1 MRSIVDCM
9 CLFSQFLLPY
19 SITTMSRTPLIMI
32 SLLLGALLIGFLLQS
47 EGNSEP
53 PSGSSVSWHTF
64 DEAVAL
70 AKRDNKK
77 ILIDVYTDWCGWCK
91 KMDSEV
97 YSSSSVINAL
107 SASFVAVKLNAE
119 SSKPFT
125 FQGRSLTEES
135 FAAGAGVTGYPT
147 TIFLDSESAPITLV
161 PGYITADRFVPILK
175 YIGEDHYRSVSFE
188 EFQQRSPQDG
198 K

>member
-1 MRSIVDCM
+1 
-9 CLFSQFLLPY
+9 
-19 SITTMSRTPLIMI
+19 MSRTPLIVI
-32 SLLLGALLIGFLLQS
+32 SLLLGTLLIGFLLQS
-47 EGNSEP
+47 ESTPESVSE
-53 PSGSSVSWHTF
+53 SSVSWHTF

-97 YSSSSVINAL
+97 YSHSSVVNAL

-119 SSKPFT
+119 SSKPFV
-125 FQGRSLTEES
+125 FQGRSFTEES

-175 YIGEDHYRSVSFE
+175 YIGENHYQSISFE
-188 EFQQRSPQDG
+188 EFQQRSSQDG

>member
-1 MRSIVDCM
+1 
-9 CLFSQFLLPY
+9 
-19 SITTMSRTPLIMI
+19 MSRTPFIVI
-32 SLLLGALLIGFLLQS
+32 SLLLATLLIGFFLQS
-47 EGNSEP
+47 ESTSEP
-53 PSGSSVSWHTF
+53 ASGSSVSWYAF

-97 YSSSSVINAL
+97 YSNSSVASAL

-119 SSKPFT
+119 SSKPFV
-125 FQGRSLTEES
+125 FQGRSFTEES

-147 TIFLDSESAPITLV
+147 TIFLDSESTPITLV

-175 YIGEDHYRSVSFE
+175 YVGEDHYRSISFE

>member
-1 MRSIVDCM
+1 
-9 CLFSQFLLPY
+9 
-19 SITTMSRTPLIMI
+19 MSRTPLIVI
-32 SLLLGALLIGFLLQS
+32 SLLLGTLLIGFLLQS
-47 EGNSEP
+47 ESTTESAGNS
-53 PSGSSVSWHTF
+53 SVTWYAF
-64 DEAVAL
+64 DEAVVL

-97 YSSSSVINAL
+97 YANPAVVNAL
-107 SASFVAVKLNAE
+107 SSSFISVKLNAE
-119 SSKPFT
+119 SSKPFV

-161 PGYITADRFVPILK
+161 PGYITADRFVPILQ

-188 EFQQRSPQDG
+188 DFQKRSPHG